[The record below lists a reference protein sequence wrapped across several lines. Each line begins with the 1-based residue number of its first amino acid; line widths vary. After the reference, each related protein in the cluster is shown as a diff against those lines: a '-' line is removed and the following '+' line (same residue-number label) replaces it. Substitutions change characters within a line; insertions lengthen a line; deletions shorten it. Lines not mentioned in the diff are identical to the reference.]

1 MFLDWWMI
9 GMFFAWWLMSV
20 YGISLKEREKFFNI
34 GLSAGIAVTI
44 NYINP
49 KKVPTHEEIKNY
61 MIKIIK
67 EEDV

>member
-9 GMFFAWWLMSV
+9 GMFFVWWLMSV
-20 YGISLKEREKFFNI
+20 YAISLKEREKFFNI
-34 GLSAGIAVTI
+34 GLSAGIAATI
-44 NYINP
+44 DYINP

-61 MIKIIK
+61 MIKIIR